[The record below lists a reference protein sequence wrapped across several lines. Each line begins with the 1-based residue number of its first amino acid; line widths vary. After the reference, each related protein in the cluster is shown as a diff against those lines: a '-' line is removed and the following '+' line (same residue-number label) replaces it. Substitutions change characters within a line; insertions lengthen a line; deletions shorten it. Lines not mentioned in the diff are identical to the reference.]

1 MKSKPTDLNPTFST
15 IADLENVT
23 PLAEIKS
30 KLFGNLNDGDDDD
43 DDDVDTDLSNIRDKF
58 LFSDD
63 EFTTVNSKGKK
74 KRGRKSSNEN
84 SDKKYKKKGTKAAKY
99 NKT

>member
-1 MKSKPTDLNPTFST
+1 MKSKPTNLNPAFST
-15 IADLENVT
+15 TADLENVT

-58 LFSDD
+58 LFSDE
-63 EFTTVNSKGKK
+63 EFSTVNNKGKK
-74 KRGRKSSNEN
+74 KRIWRRVTTT
-84 SDKKYKKKGTKAAKY
+84 KKFYYIFRLTK
-99 NKT
+99 